1 MDHGGR
7 RLFSSLVKED
17 MLVIWCDRLASDEI
31 RVREMW
37 SCHRW
42 SISVSFRLHTPLHLP
57 AAECMG
63 GELDGSLK
71 RATVHRCAPQCKQ
84 RLEKRAFQTLA
95 AAWAGKSFWRITAN
109 ITLPARWAGLVPSF
123 DLWAP
128 FPTPLF
134 PLHVEVNCVPPFSSL
149 GQRPYQ
155 RESRWQD
162 IIHTAL
168 RPGLNCFATPEH
180 RVA

>member
-63 GELDGSLK
+63 GELDGRKPKEGYGAPLCS
-71 RATVHRCAPQCKQ
+71 TVQTAAGTKGLSDPGGCVGWEVI
-84 RLEKRAFQTLA
+84 LEDY
-95 AAWAGKSFWRITAN
+95 GKYYTS
-109 ITLPARWAGLVPSF
+109 
-123 DLWAP
+123 
-128 FPTPLF
+128 
-134 PLHVEVNCVPPFSSL
+134 SSL
-149 GQRPYQ
+149 GGASAFFWLVGPFPNAPLPPSCGGKLCPSILL
-155 RESRWQD
+155 SRTKT
-162 IIHTAL
+162 ISK
-168 RPGLNCFATPEH
+168 GK
-180 RVA
+180 